1 VVPAAEEKVDAAD
14 EKKSAEEAV
23 AGEKRT
29 ADAEEVESEA
39 SPPTKTRKSPRG
51 ASAEAAE

>member
-1 VVPAAEEKVDAAD
+1 VPAAEENADTAD